1 MKTGVAF
8 VAFFAGANA
17 FAPASNS
24 ARTSLALAGDLEGMI
39 GVGPETANKIVSD
52 PVTLLLHCCGKTQY
66 TSLTNHRLSSHY
78 YSLILWD

>member
-24 ARTSLALAGDLEGMI
+24 ARTSSALAGDLDGMI
-39 GVGPETANKIVSD
+39 GVGPETLNKIVSYISCY
-52 PVTLLLHCCGKTQY
+52 PLHCCGKTQRI
-66 TSLTNHRLSSHY
+66 SLTAVSPHTS
-78 YSLILWD
+78 IV